1 MLKFKEVV
9 ERFDKQSD
17 IAEELG
23 MPTSVVSEWVQKL
36 KERSDFMT
44 SITTGTI
51 TNTTGW
57 KLKLLKITSIKVIER
72 IVDEQAKGGLF
83 TIDMLRQEFE
93 SKVKDLGIDNNISMR
108 TVRRS

>member
-51 TNTTGW
+51 RFITNTTGR
-57 KLKLLKITSIKVIER
+57 KLKLLKITSIKLLRELWMSK
-72 IVDEQAKGGLF
+72 QKGVCLQLTCSGKNLN
-83 TIDMLRQEFE
+83 LK
-93 SKVKDLGIDNNISMR
+93 SR
-108 TVRRS
+108 TWELIITSV